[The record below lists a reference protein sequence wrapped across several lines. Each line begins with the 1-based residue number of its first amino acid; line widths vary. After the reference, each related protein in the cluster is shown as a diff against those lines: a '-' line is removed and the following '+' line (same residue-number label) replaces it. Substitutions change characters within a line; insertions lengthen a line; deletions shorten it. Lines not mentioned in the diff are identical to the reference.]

1 MTRAS
6 AGWAVALGL
15 AIVLP
20 ILVDDPFLHRL
31 AAVAVLQAILA
42 VSLNLVLGYGGLI
55 ALGHMGFYAIGAYAT
70 ALLVLHLG
78 APFLVTLPLAGGL
91 SALVAWLLARP
102 ILRLRGHY
110 FAMAMVAF
118 SEVVRLVAYN
128 WDSVTRGASGLPG
141 IARPTLLGWTAVSNR
156 DNYYVGLTLLVLAV
170 FGVQRFVRSPLGVS
184 LVAARDDDRA
194 AASVGIDVARVR
206 TRTLAFAAFMA
217 GAAGAFYAHY
227 TTFVSVEP
235 FLFSHMIEVLA
246 MVAIGGIGTLAGP
259 IVGAIVLTLLPEA
272 LRDLA
277 AFRMVLYGVLLILVI
292 GLRPRGL
299 VGGWP
304 DVIGRVL
311 SGKRGVKGGQAVVQR
326 GAAVHSTPE

>member
-1 MTRAS
+1 VTLAL
-6 AGWAVALGL
+6 AV
-15 AIVLP
+15 VFP
-20 ILVDDPFLHRL
+20 VVVDDPFLDRL

-78 APFLVTLPLAGGL
+78 APFLVTLPLSG
-91 SALVAWLLARP
+91 ALAAAIAWLVARP

-118 SEVVRLVAYN
+118 SEVVRLIAYN

-141 IARPTLLGWTAVSNR
+141 IARPSLFGWTAITNR
-156 DNYYVGLTLLVLAV
+156 DNYYVALVLLVLAV
-170 FGVQRFVRSPLGVS
+170 LGVQRFLRSPLGVS

-194 AASVGIDVARVR
+194 ASSVGINVARVR
-206 TRTLAFAAFMA
+206 TRALAFAAFMA

-235 FLFSHMIEVLA
+235 FLFNHMIEVLA
-246 MVAIGGIGTLAGP
+246 MVAIGGIGTMAGP
-259 IVGAIVLTLLPEA
+259 IVGAVVLTLLPEA

-277 AFRMVLYGVLLILVI
+277 AFRMVLYGILIILVI

-299 VGGWP
+299 VGSWP
-304 DVIGRVL
+304 EFFAWR
-311 SGKRGVKGGQAVVQR
+311 RQQKGGLARVR
-326 GAAVHSTPE
+326 HGAAVRSTPE